1 MEAGVK
7 SASPLAGEETT
18 PRGGKPTILVIDDEE
33 SVCEIVAE
41 MLDDGEYDIIA
52 TADPHQGLKLIESR
66 PLEVI
71 ITDLMM
77 GEISGVDILNA
88 ANRSQPD
95 VVLILMTGQPTI
107 ENAVSVVK
115 SGAFEYLVKP
125 FTAEQLKATVEGGL
139 SKQKLERENIKLRE
153 IVSLHEICE
162 KMGST
167 VQLEPLLDFIIETA
181 LKEFEADMGA
191 ILLYDGKNGQLEL
204 KATKGLSPEF
214 VNENR
219 WFSKDNA
226 SLWIE
231 SSSKPYLYDVNFSA
245 GSQTFFGTARGL
257 VKSAISQ
264 PLLARGDFFGVLFL
278 MRTHSLKPFT
288 LGQLA
293 SLAILGSKAAT
304 AIQSYKLYDD
314 LQETYLATI
323 IALANSIEAR
333 DKYTRGHTER
343 VWSFATAIANQLGWP
358 PEKKVELRMGA
369 ILHDIGKI
377 AVPDRILNKQGLL
390 TTEEFEVMK
399 RHPVQGARIVEGIPF
414 LEPALP
420 YILYHHER
428 YDGKGYPYGLK
439 GEEVPIQGRLLAVA
453 DTLDAVSSD
462 RPYRKGK
469 KFSEAVEEVIRC
481 AQTQF
486 DPSIAEACKSAFN

>member
-1 MEAGVK
+1 MEANID
-7 SASPLAGEETT
+7 SISPLVEGETT
-18 PRGGKPTILVIDDEE
+18 QREDKPTILVVDDEM
-33 SVCEIVAE
+33 SVCEIVVE
-41 MLDDGEYDIIA
+41 MLDDGHYDVVS
-52 TADPHQGLKLIESR
+52 TTDPREALKMIESQ

-77 GEISGVDILNA
+77 DDVSGVDILNA

-125 FTAEQLKATVEGGL
+125 FSADQLKSTVEGGL

-153 IVSLHEICE
+153 MVSLHEICE
-162 KMGST
+162 RMSST
-167 VQLEPLLDFIIETA
+167 VQLQPLLEFIIETA
-181 LKEFEADMGA
+181 IKEFEADMGA
-191 ILLYDGKNGQLEL
+191 ILLYDDKSGQLEL
-204 KATKGLSPEF
+204 KATKGLSSTVAGEGG
-214 VNENR
+214 
-219 WFSKDNA
+219 WFRPNSTSAWID
-226 SLWIE
+226 SL
-231 SSSKPYLYDVNFSA
+231 SKPYLYDSNFS
-245 GSQTFFGTARGL
+245 GESRILFGNAPGL
-257 VKSAISQ
+257 VRSAISQ
-264 PLLARGDFFGVLFL
+264 PLLARGEFFGVLFL
-278 MRTHSLKPFT
+278 MRTHSLKVFT

-293 SLAILGSKAAT
+293 SLAILASKAAT
-304 AIQSYKLYDD
+304 AIHNSRLYEN

-323 IALANSIEAR
+323 TALANSVEAR

-343 VWSFATAIANQLGWP
+343 VWSLAASIAEELGWP
-358 PEKKVELRMGA
+358 PEKRLELRMGA

-377 AVPDRILNKQGLL
+377 AVPDRILNKQGPL
-390 TTEEFEVMK
+390 TEDESEIMR

-428 YDGKGYPYGLK
+428 YDGTGYPYGLK
-439 GEEVPIQGRLLAVA
+439 GQEIPIQGRLLAVA
-453 DTLDAVSSD
+453 DALDAISTD

-469 KFSEAVEEVIRC
+469 EFSEAVEEVLRC
-481 AQTQF
+481 SQAQF
-486 DPSIAEACKSAFN
+486 DPGIVEACKKVFK

>member
-1 MEAGVK
+1 MATIIE

-18 PRGGKPTILVIDDEE
+18 LHRGKPTILVIDDEE

-41 MLDDGEYDIIA
+41 MLGDGQYDIV
-52 TADPHQGLKLIESR
+52 TTTKPHQGLEIIESR

-77 GEISGVDILNA
+77 EEISGVDILNA

-162 KMGST
+162 KMSST
-167 VQLEPLLDFIIETA
+167 VQLGPLLDFIIETA

-191 ILLYDGKNGQLEL
+191 ILLYDDKSGQLEL
-204 KATKGLSPEF
+204 KATRGLSPDF
-214 VNENR
+214 VNESQ
-219 WFSKDNA
+219 WFGKDDT

-231 SSSKPYLYDVNFSA
+231 NFSKPFLYDVNLSG
-245 GSQTFFGTARGL
+245 GSKPLFGDAQKL

-264 PLLARGDFFGVLFL
+264 PLLARGELLGVLFL
-278 MRTHSLKPFT
+278 MRTQRLKPFT

-293 SLAILGSKAAT
+293 SLPILASKAAT
-304 AIQSYKLYDD
+304 AVQNSRLYED
-314 LQETYLATI
+314 LQETCLATI
-323 IALANSIEAR
+323 MALANSIEAR

-343 VWSFATAIANQLGWP
+343 VWSFATTIASELGWP
-358 PEKKVELRMGA
+358 PAKKLELRMGA

-377 AVPDRILNKQGLL
+377 AVPDRILNKQGPL

-399 RHPVQGARIVEGIPF
+399 RHPVQGAKIIEGIPF

-428 YDGKGYPYGLK
+428 YDGKGYPYGLTR
-439 GEEVPIQGRLLAVA
+439 EEVPIQGRLLAVGDA
-453 DTLDAVSSD
+453 LDAVSSD

-469 KFSEAVEEVIRC
+469 KFSEAMQEVIRC
-481 AQTQF
+481 SGTQF
-486 DPSIAEACKSAFN
+486 DPNIVEACKRAFE

>member
-1 MEAGVK
+1 MEPAVE
-7 SASPLAGEETT
+7 SASSLAGGKVA
-18 PRGGKPTILVIDDEE
+18 PHAGKPTILVIDDEE
-33 SVCEIVAE
+33 SVCGIVAE
-41 MLDDGEYDIIA
+41 MLEEGQYDIIA
-52 TADPHQGLKLIESR
+52 TTDPHQGLKIIESR

-88 ANRSQPD
+88 ATRSQSD
-95 VVLILMTGQPTI
+95 IVLILMTGQPTI

-191 ILLYDGKNGQLEL
+191 ILLYDGKKGELEL
-204 KATKGLSPEF
+204 KATKGLSPKF
-214 VNENR
+214 VDENR
-219 WFSKDNA
+219 WFGKDNA

-231 SSSKPYLYDVNFSA
+231 NFSRPYLYDVSFSA
-245 GSQTFFGTARGL
+245 GSQTFFGNARGV

-264 PLLARGDFFGVLFL
+264 PLLARGQFFGVLFL

-293 SLAILGSKAAT
+293 SLAILASKAAS
-304 AIQSYKLYDD
+304 AIQSSKLYED

-323 IALANSIEAR
+323 MALANSIEAR

-343 VWSFATAIANQLGWP
+343 VWSFATAIASQLGWP
-358 PEKKVELRMGA
+358 PERKLELRMGA

-377 AVPDRILNKQGLL
+377 AIPDRILNKQGLL

-439 GEEVPIQGRLLAVA
+439 GEEIPIQGRLLAVA

-469 KFSEAVEEVIRC
+469 RFSEAVEEVIRC
-481 AQTQF
+481 SQSQF
-486 DPSIAEACKSAFN
+486 DPGMVEACANALR